1 MNTTQYAAVIA
12 AELTQTLARVS
23 PESGEQLTD
32 MILSAKKILV
42 TSGSGTTG
50 SLVSMTRKAKQIGA
64 AIATVTIRPQGA
76 IGQLAD
82 LVVEIPAPTPK
93 AEVGYTSIQPMG
105 SLFEQSCLLYLDAVI
120 LRLMEKKIL
129 ADTKIMDAGAL
140 EATSAFEAGADYVT
154 FLAVTDL
161 ATVEDC
167 LKAGRTY
174 GKKVVADLIC
184 VQDIPAKV
192 AELEAM
198 GVDGIAVH
206 TGVDQ
211 QKRGRTPLDDLKL
224 VKECAKRAEVF
235 VAGGIS
241 LATVPAYAALAPDV
255 LIVGGAIGNAAD
267 PAREARLIFEKI
279 NS

>member
-1 MNTTQYAAVIA
+1 MKLQ
-12 AELTQTLARVS
+12 LALDIFSLEEALALAQQVQDS
-23 PESGEQLTD
+23 VDIIEIGTPFILESGME
-32 MILSAKKILV
+32 
-42 TSGSGTTG
+42 
-50 SLVSMTRKAKQIGA
+50 
-64 AIATVTIRPQGA
+64 
-76 IGQLAD
+76 
-82 LVVEIPAPTPK
+82 
-93 AEVGYTSIQPMG
+93 
-105 SLFEQSCLLYLDAVI
+105 AV
-120 LRLMEKKIL
+120 RRFRSRFPDKKIL

-154 FLAVTDL
+154 VLAVTDL

-167 LKAGRTY
+167 LKAGRKY

-241 LATVPAYAALAPDV
+241 LATVPAYMALAPDV

>member
-42 TSGSGTTG
+42 ASGSGTTG
-50 SLVSMTRKAKQIGA
+50 SLVSMTRKAKPIGA
-64 AIATVTIRPQGA
+64 AIATVTIRPEGA

-93 AEVGYTSIQPMG
+93 AEMGYTSIQPMG
-105 SLFEQSCLLYLDAVI
+105 SLFEQSCLLYLDSVI

-154 FLAVTDL
+154 VLAVTDL

-174 GKKVVADLIC
+174 GKKVV
-184 VQDIPAKV
+184 P
-192 AELEAM
+192 
-198 GVDGIAVH
+198 
-206 TGVDQ
+206 T
-211 QKRGRTPLDDLKL
+211 
-224 VKECAKRAEVF
+224 
-235 VAGGIS
+235 
-241 LATVPAYAALAPDV
+241 
-255 LIVGGAIGNAAD
+255 
-267 PAREARLIFEKI
+267 
-279 NS
+279 